1 MACKLLIAA
10 TYIEQYPHTCSQ
22 DQGPDW
28 QRGTQMAR
36 ILVID
41 DDETIRYLLRAGLE
55 HAGHEVVEAEN
66 GYEGLQ
72 HYQAAPTAVVITDI
86 QMPVMDG
93 LQLLMELQRIAPLA
107 KVIALSGGRLYL
119 ERAKA
124 LNAQRTFEKP
134 FLLSAVL
141 DAVQELATA
150 PISPVAS
157 YAFCER

>member
-1 MACKLLIAA
+1 MACKLPIVS
-10 TYIEQYPHTCSQ
+10 TYVEQYPMLVSKTR
-22 DQGPDW
+22 DQSG
-28 QRGTQMAR
+28 RGNTQMAR

-93 LQLLMELQRIAPLA
+93 IQLLMELQRIAPLA

-119 ERAKA
+119 ERARA

-150 PISPVAS
+150 PVSPEAS